1 MTDIA
6 GNVNVNVSATQPN
19 GPALMR
25 ERDLLHV
32 SGGRSEGGCIIGDV
46 NFTLP
51 SQQQK

>member
-6 GNVNVNVSATQPN
+6 RNVILSSMRPE
-19 GPALMR
+19 GPVPLAKC
-25 ERDLLHV
+25 DLSHV

-46 NFTLP
+46 KITFP